1 MKSKTAYLG
10 LLLAFALILSYLET
24 LIPFQT
30 GIPGIKLGLA
40 NLAVVLCLYLLGW
53 REALLL
59 SVVKALLSG
68 FMFGSLSM
76 IIYSAAGAFLSVLV
90 MILLKKTGWFHVP
103 AVSGAGGVF
112 HNLGQL
118 LIAGIVIE
126 TYGVVYYMPILIV
139 AGLVTGIVIGI
150 VSSLVLPY
158 LQRIITKGSYEP

>member
-1 MKSKTAYLG
+1 M
-10 LLLAFALILSYLET
+10 AFALILSYIET

-40 NLAVVLCLYLLGW
+40 NLAVVLCLYLFGW
-53 REALLL
+53 REAMLL

-76 IIYSAAGAFLSVLV
+76 LIYSAAGAFLSALV
-90 MILLKKTGWFHVP
+90 MIVLKRTGWFHVP
-103 AVSGAGGVF
+103 VVSGAGGVF

-118 LIAGIVIE
+118 FVAGIVIE
-126 TYGVVYYMPILIV
+126 TYGVVYYMPVLMV
-139 AGLVTGIVIGI
+139 AGLGTGIVIGM

-158 LQRIITKGSYEP
+158 LQTIISKGNL

>member
-1 MKSKTAYLG
+1 MKSRTAYLG
-10 LLLAFALILSYLET
+10 LLLAFALILSYIET

-40 NLAVVLCLYLLGW
+40 NIAVVLCLYLFGW
-53 REALLL
+53 REAMFL

-76 IIYSAAGAFLSVLV
+76 IIYSAAGAFLSALV
-90 MILLKKTGWFHVP
+90 MIGLKRTGWFHVP
-103 AVSGAGGVF
+103 VVSGAGGVF

-118 LIAGIVIE
+118 FVAGLVIE
-126 TYGVVYYMPILIV
+126 TYGVVYYMPILMV
-139 AGLVTGIVIGI
+139 AGLGTGIVIGM

-158 LQRIITKGSYEP
+158 LQTIISKGNL

>member
-1 MKSKTAYLG
+1 MG
-10 LLLAFALILSYLET
+10 LLLAFALILSYIET

-40 NLAVVLCLYLLGW
+40 NLAVVLCLYLFGW
-53 REALLL
+53 REAMFL

-76 IIYSAAGAFLSVLV
+76 IIYSAAGAFLSALV
-90 MILLKKTGWFHVP
+90 MIGLKRTGWFHVP
-103 AVSGAGGVF
+103 VVSGAGGVF

-118 LIAGIVIE
+118 FVAGLVIE
-126 TYGVVYYMPILIV
+126 TYGVVYYIPILMV
-139 AGLVTGIVIGI
+139 AGLGTGIVIGM

-158 LQRIITKGSYEP
+158 LQTIISKGNL

>member
-1 MKSKTAYLG
+1 MKTRTAYLG
-10 LLLAFALILSYLET
+10 LLLAFALILSYIET

-40 NLAVVLCLYLLGW
+40 NLGVVLCLYLLGW

-76 IIYSAAGAFLSVLV
+76 ILYSAVGAFLSALV
-90 MILLKKTGWFHVP
+90 MIGLKRTGWFHVP
-103 AVSGAGGVF
+103 VVSAAGGVF

-118 LIAGIVIE
+118 L
-126 TYGVVYYMPILIV
+126 V
-139 AGLVTGIVIGI
+139 AGLVLETYGILYYMPVLILAGLGTGAVIGM
-150 VSSLVLPY
+150 VSALVLPY
-158 LQRIITKGSYEP
+158 LQNIISKGSF